1 MMLDNIPAHYVS
13 EIFAEAGFVVLLP
26 GELPAGRVL
35 EVTDALLA
43 APVAAVEVIP
53 NGPHALE
60 TVATI
65 RQRAGRHMV
74 VGAGRVESV
83 AGLEAVIQAGA
94 QFASSASEFRLP
106 LMAWAKRADFL
117 YLPTVHA
124 PGQTLVAH
132 KAGCIWQ
139 KVRDDIDVEGLEG
152 LQARAPAVRYIINQI
167 SLTHTASALE
177 AGARLVCVNDI
188 YQDEQQPQRDIIRRA
203 RTARRA
209 YLSLLAT

>member
-1 MMLDNIPAHYVS
+1 MFDITPASYVTDVL
-13 EIFAEAGFVVLLP
+13 AEAGFVVLLP
-26 GELPAGRVL
+26 GELPPGRVL
-35 EVTDALLA
+35 EVADALLA
-43 APVAAVEVIP
+43 APVPVVEVIP

-60 TVATI
+60 TVTAL
-65 RQRAGRHMV
+65 RQRAGRHML

-94 QFASSASEFRLP
+94 QFASSASAFRLP
-106 LMAWAKRADFL
+106 LLAHAKRAQFL

-152 LQARAPAVRYIINQI
+152 LQERAPAVHYIINQI
-167 SLTHTASALE
+167 PIAHIGPALA

-188 YQDEQQPQRDIIRRA
+188 YLDDQQSQRALIRRA
-203 RTARRA
+203 RAARRA
-209 YLSLLAT
+209 CM